1 MHIHLSCS
9 AVLAQ
14 GAGKT
19 SWSGTSL
26 RLQQP
31 ATVALQVT
39 ERLLLLMNEFMQGA
53 QIGALS
59 SLMGEFAVQVGHMPA
74 LQESAAAFKSLVR
87 HATWSAD
94 QFLGH
99 TKQLQHAED

>member
-1 MHIHLSCS
+1 
-9 AVLAQ
+9 
-14 GAGKT
+14 
-19 SWSGTSL
+19 
-26 RLQQP
+26 
-31 ATVALQVT
+31 
-39 ERLLLLMNEFMQGA
+39 MNEFMQGA